1 MNSKITL
8 YLLSLVL
15 CPLSIWAQQDTT
27 IVVSEATVV
36 SADTT
41 LTALQPDS
49 AVIAEQQ
56 KALEAQKDT
65 NAMKPDTADG
75 FRFTTIDSVAIT
87 PVKDQHRSSTCWAFS
102 ALGFLESE
110 VLRTKGKE
118 VDFAEMFV
126 VNKTMMDRA
135 TYCVRMY
142 NDVKFAPG
150 GSAYDVIYCM
160 KHYGLV
166 PQEAMPGI
174 RYGSSPAD
182 TLPVHAELDKVASG
196 YLNALSGLKK
206 LTPVWREGLQAIY
219 NTYLGRCPKEFKYE
233 GEMYTPQSF
242 VEELGLDADDYV
254 SLTSYTHHPFYQTF
268 ALEVPDNWRM
278 DQMYNLPIDELMRV
292 IDNALNTGYTLAW
305 GADVSEVGFT
315 RKGIGVIPDDD
326 KGADLTGSDMAK
338 WVGMT
343 KDQQKEELTKKPL
356 PEKEITQEM
365 RQQAYDNWE
374 TTDDHGM
381 QIFGTA
387 KDQNGKRY
395 YMVKNSW
402 GTMKSDYKGIWYISE
417 AFMKYKTNDVLVHKN
432 AIPEDILVKLK
443 LK

>member
-1 MNSKITL
+1 MNRKIVI
-8 YLLSLVL
+8 LSFIVVS
-15 CPLSIWAQQDTT
+15 LSIWAQQDTT
-27 IVVSEATVV
+27 IVESKPVVIASDTVS
-36 SADTT
+36 
-41 LTALQPDS
+41 TALVPDS
-49 AVIAEQQ
+49 AQIQLNKAEMV
-56 KALEAQKDT
+56 KDT
-65 NAMKPDTADG
+65 AKVDSG
-75 FRFTTIDSVAIT
+75 FVFTTVDSVAIT
-87 PVKDQHRSSTCWAFS
+87 PVKNQHRSGTCWAFS
-102 ALGFLESE
+102 TLGFLESE
-110 VLRTKGKE
+110 VLRTKGIE

-126 VNKTMMDRA
+126 VSKTMMDRA

-142 NDVKFAPG
+142 NEPRFAAG

-160 KHYGLV
+160 QHYGLV
-166 PQEAMPGI
+166 PQEVMPGI
-174 RYGSSPAD
+174 RYASSPAD
-182 TLPVHAELDKVASG
+182 TLPVHSELDKVASG
-196 YLNALSGLKK
+196 YLNALTGLKK
-206 LTPVWREGLQAIY
+206 LTPVWKEGLQAIY
-219 NTYLGRCPKEFKYE
+219 DTYLGKCPREFNYN
-233 GEMYTPQSF
+233 GQLFTPQSF
-242 VEELGLDADDYV
+242 VESLGLDADDYI
-254 SLTSYTHHPFYQTF
+254 SLTSYTHHPFYQRF

-292 IDNALNTGYTLAW
+292 IDNALANGYTLAW

-315 RKGIGVIPDDD
+315 RKGIGVMPDAE

-338 WVGMT
+338 WVGMSQD
-343 KDQQKEELTKKPL
+343 KQKEELTKKPL

-402 GTMKSDYKGIWYISE
+402 GTLKSDYKGIWYISE

-432 AIPEDILVKLK
+432 AIPDDIATKLGLRKTVKSNR
-443 LK
+443 